1 VNTWAIRLAG
11 FFALASTLWCGP
23 WLLLHLNV
31 QHLWMSVPFTMA
43 LGLSM
48 TLTLATFVTEW
59 RRSVPEE
66 APAPVGAEPLVA
78 VLIPTM
84 GEPIR
89 MVVRTVESVLAQDW
103 PHDRL
108 VLVISDDGN
117 SAEVAA
123 EVSRL
128 QQRFPDAAILYNL
141 PPRRGSAERRGNAK
155 AGNLNAALDLV
166 RERFPDVAYIETRD
180 ADDEVGRRDFLR
192 QTVGLLLHD
201 PGLAYVQTIKSARIS
216 EGDPFNNLEPLFYHG
231 NMMARHD
238 GNSVFP
244 CGSGLVW
251 RREALEDIGDFPTWS
266 LVEDLMS
273 GVEALRRGWKS
284 AYLPIVGTIAQH
296 APEDM
301 ANVYKQRSTW
311 SLDTLRIMFWSDL
324 RGLTL
329 RQKVQ
334 FSQLAFYYMHS
345 LATIVFIVVLPISL
359 VSNIYPM
366 NLSGF
371 EATYRF
377 WPLIIS
383 SELFLIALNGR
394 QPFETA
400 WRLKEMLIGL
410 TPVYAR
416 SFFQA
421 VFRGPNQVYAYRVTR
436 KTDDFHWYWK
446 ETLPQT
452 VALVVLSGALVYR
465 VFHAESW
472 STFDMGLAYLTMLQ
486 ILPLAGFVRKGWFG
500 VAPLRRRSV
509 AVQPALSAEPGD

>member
-23 WLLLHLNV
+23 WLLLHLNT
-31 QHLWMSVPFTMA
+31 QHLWMSVPFTIA

-59 RRSVPEE
+59 RRSVPQES
-66 APAPVGAEPLVA
+66 PLPHGDEPLVA
-78 VLIPTM
+78 VLIPTL
-84 GEPIR
+84 GEPLR
-89 MVVRTVESVLAQDW
+89 MLRRTVESVLAQDW
-103 PHDRL
+103 PQDRL
-108 VLVISDDGN
+108 IVVVSDDGH
-117 SAEVAA
+117 SADVRAEV
-123 EVSRL
+123 ERL
-128 QQRFPDAAILYNL
+128 RRKYADATILYNL
-141 PPRRGSAERRGNAK
+141 PPRRGTPERRGTAK
-155 AGNLNAALDLV
+155 AGNLNAALDFV
-166 RERFPDVAYIETRD
+166 RERYPDVTFVETRD
-180 ADDEVGRRDFLR
+180 ADDEVGHPAFLR
-192 QTVGLLLHD
+192 QTIGLMAKD
-201 PGLAYVQTIKSARIS
+201 PRLAYVQTIKSARVS
-216 EGDPFNNLEPLFYHG
+216 AGDPFNNLEPLFYHG

-273 GVEALRRGWKS
+273 GVEAMKRGWNS
-284 AYLPIVGTIAQH
+284 AYLPIRGAVAQH
-296 APEDM
+296 APEDI
-301 ANVYKQRSTW
+301 ANVYKQRGTW
-311 SLDTLRIMFWSDL
+311 SLDTLRIMFWTDL
-324 RGLTL
+324 RGLSL
-329 RQKVQ
+329 RQKIQ
-334 FSQLAFYYMHS
+334 FSQLAFYYLHS

-359 VSNIYPM
+359 VSNVYPM
-366 NLSGF
+366 NMSGF

-416 SFFQA
+416 SFFHA
-421 VFRGPNQVYAYRVTR
+421 VFGGPDKAYTYRVTR
-436 KTDDFHWYWK
+436 KTDDFHWYWR
-446 ETLPQT
+446 ETLPQMI
-452 VALVVLSGALVYR
+452 VVVVLSGALIYR
-465 VFHAESW
+465 VVHVSSW
-472 STFDMGLAYLTMLQ
+472 STFDMGLAYLTLLQ

-500 VAPLRRRSV
+500 VSLLGRRSPV
-509 AVQPALSAEPGD
+509 ARPVLTPEGGD